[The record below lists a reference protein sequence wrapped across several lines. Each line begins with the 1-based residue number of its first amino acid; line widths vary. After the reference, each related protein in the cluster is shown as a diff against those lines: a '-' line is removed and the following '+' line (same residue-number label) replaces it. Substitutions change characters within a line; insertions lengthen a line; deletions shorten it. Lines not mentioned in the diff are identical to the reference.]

1 MLKNNSLLLENINE
15 LKNKNDWIVHN
26 FEEETKKIYQ
36 KLNIYK
42 EKLNKIHSIYQLNLN
57 DGDNNITNQET

>member
-1 MLKNNSLLLENINE
+1 MENINE
-15 LKNKNDWIVHN
+15 IKNKNDWIVQN

-42 EKLNKIHSIYQLNLN
+42 DKLNKIQSIYQLNLN
-57 DGDNNITNQET
+57 DGENNISNQEKY